1 MEISKRLPIK
11 VRVTAVF
18 VAVGVVWGSAWI
30 PETSLSQTQPE
41 FVVFR
46 DACFMGALRFA
57 LAAVVLAVV
66 TALMRTWR
74 RGDASGQ
81 KRWIGRR
88 WFWGSCFAGVTML
101 GLPYALTAWA
111 AGQVS
116 PGMVALCFG
125 LMPLAIVLGEDE
137 AREGAIPRTAL
148 GIGGVAVMVAPGL
161 SFGLQQ
167 AAGVSA
173 LLAAMSLGAFSM
185 IYLRRLQAEQSG
197 SCVRDAECRRTD
209 FGAGVG
215 RLATSAAIQFAV
227 ASVLLAMPAMSS
239 GIEPLALFH
248 LNDAAAIPL
257 AMLAMVVSAG
267 TLPIFFVAAG
277 EASGVAGGDAAVG
290 EHAGGGDRGGVVRSY
305 QAGRGGMD
313 RCGAG
318 GWLHGVRS
326 EYERRRCC
334 GRDFGNFGKC
344 CGRGNP
350 GAERRAGTVTRKITV
365 QTSGTGKASEREGNS
380 G

>member
-46 DACFMGALRFA
+46 DACFIGALRFA
-57 LAAVVLAVV
+57 LATVVLAIVA
-66 TALMRTWR
+66 ALMRTWR

-137 AREGAIPRTAL
+137 AREGAIPRMAL
-148 GIGGVAVMVAPGL
+148 GIGGVAMMVAPGL
-161 SFGLQQ
+161 SFGVQQ
-167 AAGVSA
+167 AAGISA
-173 LLAAMSLGAFSM
+173 LLAAMGLGAFSL

-197 SCVRDAECRRTD
+197 SGVRDAECRRAD
-209 FGAGVG
+209 LGAGVG
-215 RLATSAAIQFAV
+215 RLVTSAAIQFAV
-227 ASVLLAMPAMSS
+227 ASVLLAMPALSS

-248 LNDAAAIPL
+248 LNDAAALPL

-267 TLPIFFVAAG
+267 TLPLF
-277 EASGVAGGDAAVG
+277 
-290 EHAGGGDRGGVVRSY
+290 
-305 QAGRGGMD
+305 
-313 RCGAG
+313 
-318 GWLHGVRS
+318 L
-326 EYERRRCC
+326 
-334 GRDFGNFGKC
+334 
-344 CGRGNP
+344 
-350 GAERRAGTVTRKITV
+350 
-365 QTSGTGKASEREGNS
+365 
-380 G
+380 